1 LKLHRS
7 ELLDPMLEQLKLA
20 ADRKFRSDPKI
31 SDITNEILSLVE
43 QLHVL
48 ERLKGKGYI
57 EPALYS
63 SQRLDIDRKVAAL
76 RRTKERLMSEDDGGA
91 VAAVENLMDALE
103 TGEPDSDGFA
113 EIVERI
119 IIKTDNTIIIRLRC
133 GLELTETIR
142 RAVR

>member
-1 LKLHRS
+1 
-7 ELLDPMLEQLKLA
+7 
-20 ADRKFRSDPKI
+20 
-31 SDITNEILSLVE
+31 VE

-76 RRTKERLMSEDDGGA
+76 RRTKERLMSEDDGGV

-113 EIVERI
+113 DIVERI
-119 IIKTDNTIIIRLRC
+119 IIQTDNSIIIRLRC